1 MMMKKII
8 IIGNGGHANSLL
20 DVIKNI
26 KSLKFSGFVA
36 QHKDS
41 KTVFWTDSDLKK
53 IVKKIKYAAI
63 GVGQIKDPN
72 IRFKIFKK
80 LKKIGF
86 KLPTIISPYSYVS
99 KSAII
104 HEGSMVMHGAVI
116 NANVKIGKNCIIN
129 SKTLIEHDVV
139 IGDNCHISTSSTING
154 NSKIGKN
161 SFIGSGSIVVN
172 NIEIG
177 KSKFI
182 KAGSVV
188 KKSLK

>member
-1 MMMKKII
+1 MKKII

-20 DVIKNI
+20 DVVKNI
-26 KSLKFSGFVA
+26 KSLKFSGFVTKNKKA
-36 QHKDS
+36 K
-41 KTVFWTDSDLKK
+41 KGFWTDKDLKSIFK
-53 IVKKIKYAAI
+53 TIKYAAI

-72 IRFKIFKK
+72 TRLKIFKK

-104 HEGSMVMHGAVI
+104 KEGSMVMHGAVI

-129 SKTLIEHDVV
+129 SKALIEHDVV

-154 NSKIGKN
+154 NSKISEN
-161 SFIGSGSIVVN
+161 SFIGSGAIVVN

-182 KAGSVV
+182 KAGTVV